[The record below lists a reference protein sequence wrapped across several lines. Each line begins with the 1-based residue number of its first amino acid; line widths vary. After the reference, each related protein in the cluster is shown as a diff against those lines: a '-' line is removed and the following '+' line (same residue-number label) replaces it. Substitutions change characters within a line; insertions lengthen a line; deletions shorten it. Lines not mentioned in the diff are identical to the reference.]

1 MNDPNQIWQEK
12 DLIRPL
18 LSLKTPIN
26 DPFKE
31 HFT

>member
-1 MNDPNQIWQEK
+1 MYDPNQIFQEK

-18 LSLKTPIN
+18 LWNPIN